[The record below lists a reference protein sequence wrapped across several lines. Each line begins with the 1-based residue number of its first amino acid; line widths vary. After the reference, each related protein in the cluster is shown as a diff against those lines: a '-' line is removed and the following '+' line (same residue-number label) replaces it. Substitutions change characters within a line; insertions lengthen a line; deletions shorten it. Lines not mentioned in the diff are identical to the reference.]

1 MHQIKIISES
11 STEII
16 SVADAKNYIRIDT
29 TADDTLLGL
38 MIVSARKQ
46 AESYISRDIIAK
58 NRTYY
63 VPKTDGEIDLLF
75 GPIDEVNTVTVKGA
89 TAEYTTLGLDD
100 LTVVLNAGP
109 AVNLEI
115 NYDTTGMSDGLLK
128 QVLLQMVSSLYDNRT
143 DYVQGITVNELP
155 SNFRRILDGYKY
167 MFI

>member
-1 MHQIKIISES
+1 MHQIKVISES
-11 STEII
+11 ATEII

-46 AESYISRDIIAK
+46 AENYISRDIVAK

-75 GPIDEVNTVTVKGA
+75 GPIDEVNTVTVKGTA
-89 TAEYTTLGLDD
+89 AEYTTLGLDD

-109 AVNLEI
+109 AVNVEI